1 MAVSG
6 AKSGE
11 QKVEVCRSLNTP
23 FFFVAIRS
31 MVWVDLSILDPSL
44 GVLWSTEYMWE
55 YVGMGLLCH
64 WVDSLVFVWLWSL
77 YLQSLFLGKTN
88 PKKHQAQNHM
98 ACFRL
103 VPMEHLNSGLR
114 YTLLMILTQ
123 LGIPLLVWHSVPDL
137 ATSKHF
143 SGVLFYSCLVVT
155 SKVRTAESLGQEI
168 KTLVPVV
175 VFFPC
180 NFPWHFWGGYP
191 AVGSRNGSR
200 SRSRERRDSGDS
212 GEWDTRLE
220 GQEKPKISKPWN
232 L

>member
-1 MAVSG
+1 
-6 AKSGE
+6 
-11 QKVEVCRSLNTP
+11 
-23 FFFVAIRS
+23 
-31 MVWVDLSILDPSL
+31 
-44 GVLWSTEYMWE
+44 MWE
-55 YVGMGLLCH
+55 WDCYATELTLLFLFDFGVSICN
-64 WVDSLVFVWLWSL
+64 LF
-77 YLQSLFLGKTN
+77 FLGKTN

-103 VPMEHLNSGLR
+103 VPMEHLNSGLG